1 MKELIQNF
9 FQLMSGV
16 LGVFMMQEL
25 LSYILEHIF
34 NKAEKSVPSILKI
47 IRDKQIKK
55 FYSTRDSD
63 EYKRFEYEYLRT
75 YYGEDFFTELFS
87 KEKIP
92 VYTIKYDYE
101 QDNGDQIDT
110 IRYYDKLGNREG
122 VEFSFDLSDHQDYKK
137 NKYYLQYKWLVEKN
151 IKALDRPGFMLDK
164 LICNERGMI
173 QFRAFVGTYA
183 ENVYSNHVLE
193 YELYKLYRLYWKKKR
208 PMEQLCRD
216 SHIRNAIHASV
227 LCGEKCAEQ
236 MKKSLESGEG
246 RKSLLGV
253 QMLVLIRK
261 ADDYTISIIER
272 SKSVALAPGRF
283 QLVPSGGFEIFNES
297 QTEYSTY
304 EIKDNYSAGCSV
316 FREYLEELF
325 GARECEGIGVGSVKE
340 VLNKDK
346 RIRRIEEMLRD
357 GRAEFKFLGSVMDL
371 AWLRHELSFVLVIHD
386 EKYQEEKFQGN
397 EEGKNNKIISDICL
411 SDFENR
417 KDIWKNLH
425 GPSAA
430 MWMLF
435 KNSGLYEKLKNN
447 M

>member
-1 MKELIQNF
+1 MQEWVQNLL
-9 FQLMSGV
+9 QLMSGV
-16 LGVFMMQEL
+16 LGIFVIQEL
-25 LSYILEHIF
+25 FSYILDHIF
-34 NKAEKSVPSILKI
+34 DKAEKSVPSILKI
-47 IRDKQIKK
+47 IRDKQIEK
-55 FYSTRDSD
+55 FYSIRESD

-75 YYGEDFFTELFS
+75 YYGEKFFTEIYTG
-87 KEKIP
+87 EKIP
-92 VYTIKYDYE
+92 VYTIQYDYE
-101 QDNGDQIDT
+101 QDKGKKIDT

-122 VEFSFDLSDHQDYKK
+122 VEFSFDLSDHQGYKK
-137 NKYYLQYKWLVEKN
+137 NKYYLKYKWLVGKN
-151 IKALDRPGFMLDK
+151 IKAPDRPGFMLDK

-208 PMEQLCRD
+208 SMEQLCRD
-216 SHIRNAIHASV
+216 SHIRNAMHVSA

-246 RKSLLGV
+246 RQSLLGV

-272 SKSVALAPGRF
+272 SKSVAVAPGRF

-297 QTEYSTY
+297 QTEYSTF
-304 EIKDNYSAGCSV
+304 EIKDNYSAGCAV
-316 FREYLEELF
+316 FREYLEEIF
-325 GARECEGIGVGSVKE
+325 GVEECEGTGTGSVKE
-340 VLNKDK
+340 MLNKDT
-346 RIRRIEEMLRD
+346 RIRELEEMLSN
-357 GRAEFKFLGSVMDL
+357 GKAEFRFLGSVMDL
-371 AWLRHELSFVLVIHD
+371 AGLRHELSFVLVIHD
-386 EKYQEEKFQGN
+386 EQYQGNQFKGN
-397 EEGKNNKIISDICL
+397 EEGKNRKIISDVYL

>member
-216 SHIRNAIHASV
+216 SHIRNAIH
-227 LCGEKCAEQ
+227 
-236 MKKSLESGEG
+236 
-246 RKSLLGV
+246 
-253 QMLVLIRK
+253 
-261 ADDYTISIIER
+261 
-272 SKSVALAPGRF
+272 
-283 QLVPSGGFEIFNES
+283 
-297 QTEYSTY
+297 
-304 EIKDNYSAGCSV
+304 
-316 FREYLEELF
+316 
-325 GARECEGIGVGSVKE
+325 
-340 VLNKDK
+340 
-346 RIRRIEEMLRD
+346 
-357 GRAEFKFLGSVMDL
+357 
-371 AWLRHELSFVLVIHD
+371 D